1 MPTLVAVS
9 AAPTNS
15 AVLKSSPISRHG
27 AEAEDHRRDDADGG
41 DLERRAADL
50 AELAEVHLEADV
62 EQEQDHA
69 DLAEGAEDLVALAD
83 GVEHRRA
90 DEDAGD
96 DLADDGGDAE
106 ALGDLG
112 GHLGGDEDDQDVAED
127 LGGVHAAVSV
137 ESGRS
142 ARPGGHG
149 RAVPARSAAV
159 G

>member
-1 MPTLVAVS
+1 M
-9 AAPTNS
+9 AP
-15 AVLKSSPISRHG
+15 
-27 AEAEDHRRDDADGG
+27 EAEHHRRDHADGG
-41 DLERRAADL
+41 DLQRRAADL
-50 AELAEVHLEADV
+50 AELPQVHLEADV
-62 EQEQDHA
+62 EQEEDHP

-127 LGGVHAAVSV
+127 LGGVHAAVGQVWSRARHRAGTV
-137 ESGRS
+137 EPCP
-142 ARPGGHG
+142 PGQV
-149 RAVPARSAAV
+149 RRMDQSTEW
-159 G
+159 